1 MRSLTFRLIDVAS
14 EQTEQDHTVSL
25 IEFVYNVVAI
35 AESAI
40 IPPFDILNERFLSGG
55 KCNPFGNVDWKPF
68 EISRD
73 EYEQLVEEVKA
84 VDPSEVWSYKGI
96 TFVKLRRAEEFDK
109 FTDSDRWRTVICR
122 EFSDEYVANLIKL
135 NPVESEGFA
144 QIPNQETA
152 SLKGGPLK
160 KPDLGRIGQILF
172 ELSSSAIDR
181 FASAHKDK
189 EFYAF
194 GFDLNVTYG
203 EVLLCANT
211 EAEFEETAQRYV
223 NNWNYT
229 DADLVDLKKNFG
241 DWRYQGF
248 NLDDENWVERWRP
261 YAESI
266 DNYVMAED
274 ADEEEVS
281 QFLAELIKTCAFVLL
296 ELESS
301 GILKSLN
308 QEPGFYIQCIDH
320 DEDDGE
326 ALERLER
333 YRREYALN
341 TKKT

>member
-1 MRSLTFRLIDVAS
+1 M
-14 EQTEQDHTVSL
+14 

-35 AESAI
+35 AESGI

-73 EYEQLVEEVKA
+73 EYEQLVDEVKA
-84 VDPSEVWSYKGI
+84 VDPSGIWSYKGMA
-96 TFVKLRRAEEFDK
+96 FVKLRRAEEFDK

-122 EFSDEYVANLIKL
+122 EFSDEYIANLIKL
-135 NPVESEGFA
+135 NPAESEGSA
-144 QIPNQETA
+144 DSQDQETA
-152 SLKGGPLK
+152 SLQAAPPKERLERVHK
-160 KPDLGRIGQILF
+160 KPDLGRISQILF
-172 ELSSSAIDR
+172 ELSSNAIDR
-181 FASAHKDK
+181 FASAHKDEK
-189 EFYAF
+189 IYAF

-211 EAEFEETAQRYV
+211 EAEFEETARRYV
-223 NNWNYT
+223 ENWNYT

-248 NLDDENWVERWRP
+248 NLDYENWDERWRP

-266 DNYVMAED
+266 ESYVLARD

-281 QFLAELIKTCAFVLL
+281 QFLAELIKSCSFVLL
-296 ELESS
+296 ELEDS

-320 DEDDGE
+320 DEGNDE

-333 YRREYALN
+333 YRRELCIEYREDLI
-341 TKKT
+341 KTRNQPL